1 MEEGSAKR
9 IEEYEI
15 RVYIRGVK
23 RKDDVA
29 DPERT
34 SAPSSNVILRLTNR
48 FLITGRDQS
57 VTRRV
62 WH

>member
-9 IEEYEI
+9 IEKYEI
-15 RVYIRGVK
+15 RVYTRGVK

-34 SAPSSNVILRLTNR
+34 SAPSSNIILRLTNR

-62 WH
+62 

>member
-15 RVYIRGVK
+15 RVYTRGVK

-34 SAPSSNVILRLTNR
+34 SAPSSNIILRLTNR

-62 WH
+62 